1 MYIPGVTNIVA
12 DGLSRLDYDQSVNT
26 ININV
31 HVRNI
36 ALAKCLRR
44 YVEATSEYPETMQMY
59 DSTVPPGTITTVHG
73 LHTEY
78 M

>member
-1 MYIPGVTNIVA
+1 M
-12 DGLSRLDYDQSVNT
+12 
-26 ININV
+26 
-31 HVRNI
+31 
-36 ALAKCLRR
+36 RR

-78 M
+78 KCNHMLVTDSLHISREEYLHR